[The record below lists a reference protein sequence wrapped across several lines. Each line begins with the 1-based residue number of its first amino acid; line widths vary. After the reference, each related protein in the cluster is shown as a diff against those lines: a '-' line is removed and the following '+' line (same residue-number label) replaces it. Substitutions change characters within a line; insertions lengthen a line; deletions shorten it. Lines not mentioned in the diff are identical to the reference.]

1 MTEQYQHKARKR
13 FGQNFLHDAGV
24 IDRILRSIHAK
35 AEDRLLEIGPGQ
47 GALTQGLLSSGA
59 QLDVVEL
66 DKDLIPI
73 LNQQFAGNSNFN
85 LHQGDALKFDFNSL
99 NAAPGSLRVVGNLP
113 YNISTPLIF
122 HLLHNSHLI
131 RDMHFMLQKEV
142 VERLAA
148 GPGGGDWAACRS
160 WFSTTAG
167 SSTCSTLARGHSTR
181 RRKSTRPSCAWYP
194 TRCCRTRPRITACWS
209 ASCAKRS
216 TSAVKPCA
224 APSSCC

>member
-1 MTEQYQHKARKR
+1 M
-13 FGQNFLHDAGV
+13 
-24 IDRILRSIHAK
+24 
-35 AEDRLLEIGPGQ
+35 LEIGPGQ
-47 GALTQGLLSSGA
+47 GALTEGLLNSGA

-73 LNQQFAGNSNFN
+73 LNQQFAGKSNFN

-122 HLLHNSHLI
+122 HLLNNSHLI

-148 GPGGGDWAACRS
+148 GPGGGDWGRLSIMVQYHCRVEHL
-160 WFSTTAG
+160 FNVGPGAFNP
-167 SSTCSTLARGHSTR
+167 R
-181 RRKSTRPSCAWYP
+181 RRSIRPSCDWCP
-194 TRCCRTRPRITACWS
+194 TPFCPTPPKTTGCS
-209 ASCAKRS
+209 NASYAKPS
-216 TSAVKPCA
+216 TSAAKHCVT
-224 APSSCC
+224 PSSYC